1 MTQDPNAARI
11 TRDDLKAKL
20 DDMQGDALEQVDGVK
35 NQMLAVGA
43 GLAIV
48 LLIVAFLL
56 GRRGGKR
63 SSAIIE
69 VRRS

>member
-1 MTQDPNAARI
+1 MSQSSDAPI
-11 TRDDLKAKL
+11 TRDDIKSKL
-20 DDMQGDALEQVDGVK
+20 DDMQGEALEQVDGVK
-35 NQMLAVGA
+35 NQLLAVGVGV
-43 GLAIV
+43 GLV

>member
-1 MTQDPNAARI
+1 MTDQNPDGRI
-11 TRDDLKAKL
+11 TRDDIKTKL
-20 DDMQGDALEQVDGVK
+20 GDLQGEALEQVDGAK
-35 NQMLAVGA
+35 NQLLAVGA
-43 GLAIV
+43 GVA
-48 LLIVAFLL
+48 LLVVILAFLL

>member
-1 MTQDPNAARI
+1 MSQSGSAPI
-11 TRDDLKAKL
+11 TRDDIKSKL
-20 DDMQGDALEQVDGVK
+20 DDMQGEALEQVDGVK
-35 NQMLAVGA
+35 NQMLAVGVGV
-43 GLAIV
+43 GLV

-63 SSAIIE
+63 SSTIIE

>member
-1 MTQDPNAARI
+1 MSQSGNAPI
-11 TRDDLKAKL
+11 TRDDIKSKL
-20 DDMQGDALEQVDGVK
+20 DDMQGEALEQVDGVK
-35 NQMLAVGA
+35 NQVLAVGV
-43 GLAIV
+43 GLGLV

-63 SSAIIE
+63 SSTIIE

>member
-1 MTQDPNAARI
+1 MSQSSDAPI
-11 TRDDLKAKL
+11 TRDDIKSKL
-20 DDMQGDALEQVDGVK
+20 DDMQGEALEQVDGVK
-35 NQMLAVGA
+35 NQLLAVGVGV
-43 GLAIV
+43 GLV

-63 SSAIIE
+63 SSAVIE